1 MKCLFLL
8 GLSLLGSVALSAQV
22 SQVSRGDSLKELLR
36 MKTEER
42 QVLSAE
48 IQKLSSGNLLFSTK
62 KLDKKM
68 ADAER
73 LRQEIRLLEEEI
85 SAESRAPG
93 YYKRLDLKNE
103 TPDTITVKVL
113 DYVRFMNWYNAEQL
127 RVEQELEAITNADE
141 RYRRRNQYRGLGD
154 LVAREHTLT
163 YENVYAVIGDK
174 TPYLEMRVPP
184 LPKKELTPYEQEL
197 FIKQKEKEAMIAGWE
212 WVNDGDKAHWEEKKV
227 AYPETYGFY
236 VHKDH
241 PEYRVKFRNL
251 ADEALFPLVF
261 KDDELIRVNEIN
273 RDYLPMERIKKAVF
287 RKDFLANKYNVTD
300 ENVREF
306 IKLHLGM
313 PGKMDA
319 VGEAAIG
326 QIRQHRAER
335 AEATTSREM
344 RRAEVAEAKV
354 REAMEAMM
362 STKEFEL
369 AANYMKQLELDHE
382 KDWEIASVTRRS
394 GTSFEVVSVSG
405 MRILLTFFAEI
416 SSHKNYSDVKVEI
429 L

>member
-1 MKCLFLL
+1 M
-8 GLSLLGSVALSAQV
+8 
-22 SQVSRGDSLKELLR
+22 
-36 MKTEER
+36 
-42 QVLSAE
+42 
-48 IQKLSSGNLLFSTK
+48 
-62 KLDKKM
+62 
-68 ADAER
+68 
-73 LRQEIRLLEEEI
+73 
-85 SAESRAPG
+85 
-93 YYKRLDLKNE
+93 
-103 TPDTITVKVL
+103 
-113 DYVRFMNWYNAEQL
+113 
-127 RVEQELEAITNADE
+127 
-141 RYRRRNQYRGLGD
+141 
-154 LVAREHTLT
+154 
-163 YENVYAVIGDK
+163 
-174 TPYLEMRVPP
+174 
-184 LPKKELTPYEQEL
+184 
-197 FIKQKEKEAMIAGWE
+197 
-212 WVNDGDKAHWEEKKV
+212 

>member
-1 MKCLFLL
+1 MKRLFLL
-8 GLSLLGSVALSAQV
+8 GLSLLGGVSLSAQV
-22 SQVSRGDSLKELLR
+22 SKVDSLRELLR

-42 QVLSAE
+42 QVLSSV
-48 IQKLSSGNLLFSTK
+48 IQKLSSGSLLFSTK

-68 ADAER
+68 ADADR
-73 LRQEIRLLEEEI
+73 LRYEIRLLEEEI
-85 SAESRAPG
+85 SAERRAPG
-93 YYKRLDLKNE
+93 YYKSLDLRNE

-141 RYRRRNQYRGLGD
+141 RYRRRNQYRGLSD
-154 LVAREHTLT
+154 LVEREQGLT

-184 LPKKELTPYEQEL
+184 LSQKGLTPYEQKL
-197 FIKQKEKEAMIAGWE
+197 LIKQKEKEAMIAGWE
-212 WVNDGDKAHWEEKKV
+212 WVNDANKANWQQKKV
-227 AYPETYGFY
+227 AYPETYSFY

-241 PEYRVKFRNL
+241 PEYQVKFRNL
-251 ADEALFPLVF
+251 ADVVLLPLVF
-261 KDDELIRVNEIN
+261 KDDVLIRVNEIN
-273 RDYLPMERIKKAVF
+273 RDYLPMDQIKKAVF
-287 RKDFLANKYNVTD
+287 RKDFLADKYNVTD

-306 IKLHLGM
+306 IKLHLDM

-335 AEATTSREM
+335 AEATSVREM
-344 RRAEVAEAKV
+344 RQAEVAEAKV
-354 REAMEAMM
+354 RNSMEAMM

-369 AANYMKQLELDHE
+369 SVNYIKQLELDHE
-382 KDWEIASVTRRS
+382 KDWEIASVTRKS

-416 SSHKNYSDVKVEI
+416 HSYKNYSDVKVEI